1 MKGIRCCGE
10 CANYSYKKH
19 ACTICTD
26 EGKPTDSF
34 YADCPLPDVVERVRG
49 EWLDRRKEDCCTGE
63 EPCAVGMVNGE
74 PYASCF
80 CSVCGEWL
88 VASDEYPVK
97 GNFCPN
103 CGCQMVDEVKK

>member
-49 EWLDRRKEDCCTGE
+49 EWIERQIKLNWCEDDVDIIYECSECASNNYGE
-63 EPCAVGMVNGE
+63 TP
-74 PYASCF
+74 
-80 CSVCGEWL
+80 
-88 VASDEYPVK
+88 
-97 GNFCPN
+97 FCPN

>member
-34 YADCPLPDVVERVRG
+34 YADCPLPDVVERVHG
-49 EWLDRRKEDCCTGE
+49 EWINGITG
-63 EPCAVGMVNGE
+63 
-74 PYASCF
+74 YT
-80 CSVCGEWL
+80 CSACGEQ
-88 VASDEYPVK
+88 EFTNRF
-97 GNFCPN
+97 NFCPN
-103 CGCQMVDEVKK
+103 CGADMRKDEA